1 MRADPTDPT
10 LVWSVRPVEVMES
23 SRSHSG
29 QHGGEDPAGTYSLI
43 VLAFCASI
51 AVLVSCSRASAQRW
65 ETGPEPREGACFY
78 RDTYFHGPS
87 FCGEAGQGFET
98 MPSSANDRVSS
109 IRLYGGAAVTLY
121 KRSHFRGDS
130 RQFHVNV
137 TNLGRED
144 FNDRISS
151 VQIELSD
158 GSRGR
163 AREAFGEDPEAIVR
177 RAYQDI
183 LERDPDPAGMRLYR
197 SHLTDNGWTEQ
208 QLRIDLRLGPEY
220 RERNTMTP
228 MKAEEMVRR
237 VYLAVLKRE
246 PDQGSRG
253 YVNSVL
259 RDGWTQPDVEH
270 ELRQS
275 PEYRGKYR

>member
-1 MRADPTDPT
+1 M
-10 LVWSVRPVEVMES
+10 
-23 SRSHSG
+23 HS
-29 QHGGEDPAGTYSLI
+29 LM
-43 VLAFCASI
+43 VLTFCASI
-51 AVLVSCSRASAQRW
+51 AVLASCSRASSQRW

-121 KRSHFRGDS
+121 ERSHFRGDS
-130 RQFHVNV
+130 RRFHIHV

-151 VQIELSD
+151 VRIESSD
-158 GSRGR
+158 GSR
-163 AREAFGEDPEAIVR
+163 ARSQEAFGEDSDAIVR

-183 LERDPDPAGMRLYR
+183 LERDPDPTGMRVYQ
-197 SHLTDNGWTEQ
+197 SHLVDNGWTEQ
-208 QLRIDLRLGPEY
+208 QLRIDLRLSPEY
-220 RERNTMTP
+220 RERTTMTP
-228 MKAEEMVRR
+228 RKAEETVRR
-237 VYLAVLKRE
+237 AYLAVLKRE

-275 PEYRGKYR
+275 SEYRGRSR

>member
-1 MRADPTDPT
+1 M
-10 LVWSVRPVEVMES
+10 
-23 SRSHSG
+23 HSL
-29 QHGGEDPAGTYSLI
+29 TM
-43 VLAFCASI
+43 LAFCGSI
-51 AVLVSCSRASAQRW
+51 ALFASCSRASAQRW

-78 RDTYFHGPS
+78 RDTFYHGPY

-98 MPSSANDRVSS
+98 MPSSASDRVSS
-109 IRLYGGAAVTLY
+109 IRVYGGATVTFY

-130 RQFHVNV
+130 RRFHLNI

-144 FNDRISS
+144 VNDRISS
-151 VQIELSD
+151 VQIEFSD
-158 GSRGR
+158 GSRAR
-163 AREAFGEDPEAIVR
+163 AREAFEQDAETIVR

-197 SHLTDNGWTEQ
+197 SHLIDNGWTEQ
-208 QLRIDLRLGPEY
+208 QLRIDLRLSPEY
-220 RERNTMTP
+220 HERNTMTP
-228 MKAEEMVRR
+228 MRAEEMVRR

-253 YVNSVL
+253 YVISVL
-259 RDGWTQPDVEH
+259 RDGWTQPDLEH

-275 PEYRGKYR
+275 PEYAGEVDSVK